1 MQEIL
6 PSAPNSDPMI
16 VYFLLILGLVILLF
30 GGKLLVDGASS
41 IALKLGMNTG
51 LIGLTVVAFG
61 TSAPELL
68 VSINASLKGNSDISI
83 GNVVGSNIS
92 NLALVLG
99 LSGLFYPILINK
111 SHLRFDYP
119 VMILVTILFYIL
131 SLNLTISLW
140 EGVFLFSSL
149 IAFNAYLFR
158 NLGKGIGD
166 RPEEV
171 PEELEQVKN
180 YSWPASIGLLFGG
193 IIGLYFGSELLVD
206 NAVILSRQFG
216 ISERVIGVTIIA
228 IGTSLPELIT
238 SIIAALS
245 KRTDLAL
252 GNILGSN
259 IMNILSIIG
268 ITAII
273 NPIHIS
279 EAFIQ
284 SDFLWMIGIS
294 IFLYPLMRSKMR
306 ISKAEGSVLLLSY
319 FAYLYFLL

>member
-1 MQEIL
+1 MTI
-6 PSAPNSDPMI
+6 
-16 VYFLLILGLVILLF
+16 YFLLFLGLLILLF

-41 IALKLGMNTG
+41 IALKLGMTSG
-51 LIGLTVVAFG
+51 LVGLTVVAFG

-68 VSINASLKGNSDISI
+68 VSISASLKGNSDISI

-92 NLALVLG
+92 NIALVLG
-99 LSGLFYPILINK
+99 LSSLFYPILIRKTNI
-111 SHLRFDYP
+111 RFEYA
-119 VMILVTILFYIL
+119 VMILVSVLFYIL
-131 SLNLTISLW
+131 SFDLLISLW
-140 EGVFLFSSL
+140 EGFFLFACFVSL
-149 IAFNAYLFR
+149 NAYLLR
-158 NLGKGIGD
+158 NLGNLDIKVSVKDKG
-166 RPEEV
+166 
-171 PEELEQVKN
+171 ELDQVKS
-180 YSWPASIGLLFGG
+180 YSWLASIGLLIGG
-193 IIGLYFGSELLVD
+193 IIGLYYGSELLVD
-206 NAVILSRQFG
+206 NAVLISRRFG
-216 ISERVIGVTIIA
+216 VSERVIGVTIVA

-273 NPIHIS
+273 SPIKVS

-284 SDFLWMIGIS
+284 SDYLWMIGIS
-294 IFLYPLMRSKMR
+294 LLLFPLMRRKMR
-306 ISKAEGSVLLLSY
+306 ISKTEGAILLLSY